1 MAVLALILSVTA
13 VLVAVGGIADKFSAN
28 PERDDR
34 WRLVL
39 IGLFVRFD
47 ETVARLRPA
56 ELKSRLLTLLCLT
69 LFIGVC
75 LVLPLYFLSDLMPW
89 AERFYTWLFGPRW
102 GHWFTIAA
110 YYDSL
115 FRAGVDA
122 IALGIAYVAA
132 LGLVLSAAYGATLLL
147 LIKVLNIASSP
158 KASPLAFLLGML
170 GITVALGKVIVDAA
184 KLL

>member
-1 MAVLALILSVTA
+1 MAALALILSVTA
-13 VLVAVGGIADKFSAN
+13 VLVAVGGVADKSLAN

-34 WRLVL
+34 WRLAL
-39 IGLFVRFD
+39 IALFVRFD
-47 ETVARLRPA
+47 ETAARLRPA
-56 ELKSRLLTLLCLT
+56 ELKSNLLTLLYLT
-69 LFIGVC
+69 LFIGVF

-102 GHWFTIAA
+102 GHWFTVAA

-122 IALGIAYVAA
+122 VVLGIAYISA
-132 LGLVLSAAYGATLLL
+132 LVLVLSAAYGVTLLVL
-147 LIKVLNIASSP
+147 NKVLNVATSP
-158 KASPLAFLLGML
+158 RASPLAFLFGTL
-170 GITVALGKVIVDAA
+170 GIAVAIGKVIVDAA